1 MLCRVRPKAEIEFVM
16 GFTAAIYFYL
26 KQSHTA
32 LYSVVVDNST
42 GATALEQLTRLVR
55 QASQELERSI
65 STCLGETS
73 TARWHV
79 LAAVADS
86 AGHPMAQLADAT
98 QLTGASLTRLID
110 AMIADNLVHRK
121 VDDTDR
127 RRVLV
132 FPTRRGLATHQK
144 MTRAIEAGGLDR
156 FADDNGRL
164 ARSLS
169 AFLEQLHDPEPA
181 RI

>member
-1 MLCRVRPKAEIEFVM
+1 
-16 GFTAAIYFYL
+16 
-26 KQSHTA
+26 
-32 LYSVVVDNST
+32 VDSST
-42 GATALEQLTRLVR
+42 GADALEELTRLVR

-65 STCLGETS
+65 STCLGESS

-79 LAAVADS
+79 LVAVADS
-86 AGHPMAQLADAT
+86 AGHPMSEIADAT

-132 FPTRRGLATHQK
+132 FPTKRGLAALQK
-144 MTRAIEAGGLDR
+144 MTRAVEAGGLDR

-169 AFLEQLHDPEPA
+169 AFLEQLHDAEPA